1 MSSFK
6 IHARNTGICNIAK
19 TAESITIAN
28 EENDTECFIIYSN
41 DQTGNHALKTN
52 SDLIFDSSTG
62 NLISTSF
69 EGALNGNGL
78 IINNSQTVDMGNNRI
93 QNVTDPIFAQEVAT
107 KSYVDA
113 TAEGLHI
120 QESCR
125 LATTQNITLSGE
137 QTIDA
142 VFAVADDR
150 ILVKDQ
156 SNAANNGVYVV
167 SGGSWYRSLDFNES
181 DEIKAGDFVFITEG
195 TVNGSHGYVMTQTGT
210 ININTTPITWTQFSG
225 AGQIVAGNG
234 LDKNGQELSV
244 DLKEDGGLVIDTT
257 ELTVNLSA
265 TGITGTLA
273 VVDGGTGAT
282 SAANA
287 RTALG
292 LTIGTHVQAYDAQLE
307 DIAGLTP
314 TDGNFIVGDGSN
326 FVLENG
332 ATARA
337 SLGLTIGTHV
347 QAYDAQLEDIAGLT
361 PTDGNFIVGDGSNF
375 VLENGAT
382 ARASLGFTGGIVP
395 VSLGGTGATSLTD
408 KSVLIS
414 QDSGP
419 DTVSSLQLDGSGELV
434 IGGASGPAAAT
445 LTAGSNITITNGDG
459 TIEIASSTSNADTV
473 TNGVYTTDIGST
485 VQAYDA
491 DLSAIAGLTSAAD
504 KGIQFTGP
512 GNAATF
518 DLTLAG
524 KALLAD
530 ADAVTQRTTLGLG
543 TISIQDSDNISI
555 TDINIQGKIKND
567 LVIGEDSDDLLVV
580 NSNTTFT
587 GPTIVNGSLTT
598 GGKIVVDIDSGVTP
612 ATDATGINATG
623 SITLGLGNDAGL
635 YVHSDDLYIE
645 NKTSDKDIIFRI
657 NDGGTYTTAMT
668 IDSSGNVGI
677 GITNPSVALD
687 VSGSI
692 KATGD
697 IEGTTINATTNFT
710 IGNLVI
716 ADDSIVMTP
725 STDDTV
731 TIAAATDGVLNMT
744 TVDNVGTAAD
754 INLTADGQIK
764 YRANDTA
771 GHIFDING
779 TSQLSIIDGMI
790 KPVTDNV
797 IDLGSS
803 DNSFKDAH
811 IQGTATIGTATIG
824 TATIGT
830 VSATNLD
837 ISGDADIDGTLEA
850 DAYTVGGTALA
861 EYIANTV
868 GAMVGS
874 ETGIAVTYEDGDN
887 TLDFVIAAAQ
897 TTINSLLAADI
908 KIGEDDQTKIDFGV
922 PNEIQLF
929 TSSSERMRI
938 DSSGNVGIGTDNP
951 QTLLHISSGT
961 AGNCVLRL
969 EADTD
974 NSLDEDIPRIE
985 FVADSGNQWSAIFN
999 QPHTGAGVNDNGL
1012 VLANGH
1018 QNGGIRFKTNGAGS
1032 SNYAAATEK
1041 MIIKGSGNVGIGTT
1055 SPVAALHV
1063 KSSTT
1068 NSYGAIEEMGDLA
1081 LVLTNSDENTVVGI
1095 SIHPT
1100 AMAFSFANTPGQNDS
1115 ASHYTLRAY
1124 LSESATVNNLTFTGQ
1139 HRIIL
1144 NENINTTSKGLIVSS
1159 TGKYIN
1165 LDNSLNTTI
1174 NESLPICNI
1183 SNIDNDKK
1191 VFGVISDKED
1201 TNDNRTYDAGA
1212 FVTPFKKANKNEQRM
1227 FINSLG
1233 EGAVWI
1239 CNKNGNI
1246 ENGDYISSSSVPGYG
1261 MKQTLNEEVL
1271 TRYTVAKITCDCD
1284 FSLTKIAKQKL
1295 KVITTTETY
1304 EISLTQDIEKIK
1316 TETKIEYDETLSRY
1330 VQKEVTTTTTEQ
1342 EQLYDT
1348 FNLYNESGEVI
1359 GTHQLERKETKTKTI
1374 SNIDYDANGDL
1385 QYEDDLDAD
1394 GNQQMIYPFETR
1406 FLLQDATQIT
1416 EEEYNTKLA
1425 DDESVY
1431 LACFVGC
1438 TYHCG

>member
-1 MSSFK
+1 M
-6 IHARNTGICNIAK
+6 
-19 TAESITIAN
+19 
-28 EENDTECFIIYSN
+28 
-41 DQTGNHALKTN
+41 
-52 SDLIFDSSTG
+52 
-62 NLISTSF
+62 
-69 EGALNGNGL
+69 
-78 IINNSQTVDMGNNRI
+78 
-93 QNVTDPIFAQEVAT
+93 
-107 KSYVDA
+107 
-113 TAEGLHI
+113 
-120 QESCR
+120 
-125 LATTQNITLSGE
+125 
-137 QTIDA
+137 
-142 VFAVADDR
+142 
-150 ILVKDQ
+150 
-156 SNAANNGVYVV
+156 
-167 SGGSWYRSLDFNES
+167 
-181 DEIKAGDFVFITEG
+181 
-195 TVNGSHGYVMTQTGT
+195 
-210 ININTTPITWTQFSG
+210 
-225 AGQIVAGNG
+225 
-234 LDKNGQELSV
+234 
-244 DLKEDGGLVIDTT
+244 
-257 ELTVNLSA
+257 
-265 TGITGTLA
+265 
-273 VVDGGTGAT
+273 
-282 SAANA
+282 
-287 RTALG
+287 
-292 LTIGTHVQAYDAQLE
+292 
-307 DIAGLTP
+307 
-314 TDGNFIVGDGSN
+314 
-326 FVLENG
+326 
-332 ATARA
+332 
-337 SLGLTIGTHV
+337 
-347 QAYDAQLEDIAGLT
+347 
-361 PTDGNFIVGDGSNF
+361 
-375 VLENGAT
+375 
-382 ARASLGFTGGIVP
+382 GFTGGIVP

-414 QDSGP
+414 QDSDT
-419 DTVSSLQLDGSGELV
+419 DTVSSLQLDGSGKLV
-434 IGGASGPAAAT
+434 IGGTSGPTAAT

-459 TIEIASSTSNADTV
+459 TIEIASS
-473 TNGVYTTDIGST
+473 GGST
-485 VQAYDA
+485 LTVQEEGSS
-491 DLSAIAGLTSAAD
+491 LSTAATTLNFV
-504 KGIQFTGP
+504 GSNVTASGA
-512 GNAATF
+512 GNATKTITISTDVLNPSLKQDDSIYIGTAPSGITSGSAQYNVALGVGSLAAITTGDRNTAIGYQALYTNSIGTRNTATGF
-518 DLTLAG
+518 DALKVNTGTGNTATG
-524 KALLAD
+524 EQALLSNTGDYNTAFGYQ
-530 ADAVTQRTTLGLG
+530 AGYNITSGNYNVCIGFGVIPHSATANKQLAIGTLGV
-543 TISIQDSDNISI
+543 TWIS
-555 TDINIQGKIKND
+555 G
-567 LVIGEDSDDLLVV
+567 
-580 NSNTTFT
+580 
-587 GPTIVNGSLTT
+587 
-598 GGKIVVDIDSGVTP
+598 
-612 ATDATGINATG
+612 
-623 SITLGLGNDAGL
+623 
-635 YVHSDDLYIE
+635 
-645 NKTSDKDIIFRI
+645 
-657 NDGGTYTTAMT
+657 
-668 IDSSGNVGI
+668 DSSGNVGI

-725 STDDTV
+725 STADTV

-744 TVDNVGTAAD
+744 TVDNAGTAAD

-803 DNSFKDAH
+803 DNSFKNAH

-824 TATIGT
+824 T
-830 VSATNLD
+830 VSATSLD

-850 DAYTVGGTALA
+850 DAYTVEGTALA
-861 EYIANTV
+861 EYIADTV

-887 TLDFVIAAAQ
+887 TLDFVINPTQ
-897 TTINSLLAADI
+897 TTINSLLADNI
-908 KIGEDDQTKIDFGV
+908 KIGEDNETKIDFGV
-922 PNEIQLF
+922 NNEIQLF
-929 TSSSERMRI
+929 TDSSERMRI

-961 AGNCVLRL
+961 DGNCVLRL

-999 QPHTGAGVNDNGL
+999 QPHTGAGTNDNGL

-1018 QNGGIRFKTNGAGS
+1018 HNGGIRFKTNGAGS

-1041 MIIKGSGNVGIGTT
+1041 MIIKGSGNVGIGDTDPGTQLQISGSAPYLTLKNTTAENTEGGCESKIIFDNDHSITLAQIQTSHDGTVSDNKGDLIFFTNSGTNNSSLAERMRIDSSGNVGIGTT

-1068 NSYGAIEEMGDLA
+1068 NSGGAIEEMGDLA

-1183 SNIDNDKK
+1183 TNIDNDKK

-1284 FSLTKIAKQKL
+1284 FSLTKIVKQKL
-1295 KVITTTETY
+1295 KLITTTETY
-1304 EISLTQDIEKIK
+1304 FISLTQDIEKTN
-1316 TETKIEYDETLSRY
+1316 TETKIRYDETLQKY
-1330 VQKEVTTTTTEQ
+1330 VEEQITTTTIEK
-1342 EQLYDT
+1342 EILYDT
-1348 FNLYNESGEVI
+1348 VNLYNSSGNILLDSEGNVI
-1359 GTHQLERKETKTKTI
+1359 THQIERKETKTKTI

-1416 EEEYNTKLA
+1416 EMEYNTRLA
-1425 DDESVY
+1425 AGESVY
-1431 LACFVGC
+1431 IACFVGC